1 MTVKDTF
8 RDKTRDELSQD
19 LNFISIKAK
28 MAEWGHESESIENSW
43 YQRSLGVIDISES
56 LIP

>member
-19 LNFISIKAK
+19 LNFIGIKAK
-28 MAEWGHESESIENSW
+28 MAE
-43 YQRSLGVIDISES
+43 
-56 LIP
+56 